1 MKGKNCRIIITVIV
15 IIGIV
20 FSTLTIQSRTDGTY
34 YNAVVVP
41 TDADSLYVQEIKSDV
56 AAVAIQVSNFS
67 EGRYKLTLNLSN
79 SSKVQYEYKV
89 TLTGYS
95 GSLICDTSNTEISY
109 GEDYSSGNR
118 NNARTVYYFVPDRKN
133 SEITNIGE
141 GMIQHLMWVLRKS
154 RLLYIL
160 RTRTG
165 EFQRSRSNYAL
176 VLFREIQT
184 HFTTL
189 IVKKIIKLSSDGEY
203 SR

>member
-56 AAVAIQVSNFS
+56 AAVTIQVSNFS

-79 SSKVQYEYKV
+79 RSKVQYEYKV

-95 GSLICDTSNTEISY
+95 NSLICDTSYTEISY
-109 GEDYSSGNR
+109 GENYSSGNR
-118 NNARTVYYFVPDRKN
+118 DNARTVYYFVPDRKN

-141 GMIQHLMWVLRKS
+141 LSFDL
-154 RLLYIL
+154 
-160 RTRTG
+160 
-165 EFQRSRSNYAL
+165 QRNDPTSDVGVAEIEIAIYSSYTHRRVSTITQQLCFGL
-176 VLFREIQT
+176 V
-184 HFTTL
+184 
-189 IVKKIIKLSSDGEY
+189 S
-203 SR
+203 